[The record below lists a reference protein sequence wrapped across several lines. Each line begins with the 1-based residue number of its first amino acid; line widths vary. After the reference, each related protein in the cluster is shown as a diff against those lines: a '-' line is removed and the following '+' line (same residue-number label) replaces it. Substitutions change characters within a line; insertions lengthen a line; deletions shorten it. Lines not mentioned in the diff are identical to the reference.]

1 MPLPKAGEL
10 FFGIKLT
17 SEQREYADSIFDNI
31 LTICNAKAG
40 TGKSTVAVGCAKL
53 LNQPLYYLF
62 SCVEEK
68 TIGFTTGDKEEKESK
83 YLTPLYD
90 ALTEIGDVPEKVIFD
105 KKEFRP
111 HAWVH
116 ATSHTFLRGAN
127 LKNATII
134 IDEAQNFTVHELRKT
149 LTRIHDS
156 CTVILIGHH
165 EQCDLPNPK
174 HSGFVPFIEHFKT
187 KDYANIVQL
196 TKNFRGR
203 LAQDADEIYKVRE
216 IV

>member
-53 LNQPLYYLF
+53 LNQPLYYLIAPTQ
-62 SCVEEK
+62 EK
-68 TIGFTTGDKEEKESK
+68 VLGFLPGGTKEKEAP
-83 YLTPLYD
+83 YLSPLKD
-90 ALTEIGDVPEKVIFD
+90 ALLEIGELPEKSIFD
-105 KKEFRP
+105 ETNP
-111 HAWVH
+111 HPSAWVF
-116 ATSHTFLRGAN
+116 AKSHTYLRGSN

-134 IDEAQNFTVHELRKT
+134 IDEAQNYSINELRKT

-165 EQCDLPNPK
+165 EQCDIPVK
-174 HSGFVPFIEHFKT
+174 QSGFIPYIEHFKT

>member
-1 MPLPKAGEL
+1 MPLPRSAEL
-10 FFGIKLT
+10 FFNINLT
-17 SEQREYADSIFDNI
+17 EEQKEYADSIFDNI

-40 TGKSTVAVGCAKL
+40 TGKTTVAVGAAKI
-53 LNQPLYYLF
+53 LNQPLYYIF
-62 SCVEEK
+62 SCAEEK

-83 YLTPLYD
+83 YLTPLLD
-90 ALTEIGDVPEKVIFD
+90 ALDKIGEVPEKVMFS

-127 LKNATII
+127 LENATVI
-134 IDEAQNFTVHELRKT
+134 IDESQNFTRAELRKT

-156 CTVILIGHH
+156 CTVILIGHDK
-165 EQCDLPNPK
+165 QCDLPNPK
-174 HSGFVPFIEHFKT
+174 HSGFVPYINLFKD
-187 KDYANIVQL
+187 KDYAKVVEL

-203 LAQDADEIYKVRE
+203 LARDADQIMEELV
-216 IV
+216 